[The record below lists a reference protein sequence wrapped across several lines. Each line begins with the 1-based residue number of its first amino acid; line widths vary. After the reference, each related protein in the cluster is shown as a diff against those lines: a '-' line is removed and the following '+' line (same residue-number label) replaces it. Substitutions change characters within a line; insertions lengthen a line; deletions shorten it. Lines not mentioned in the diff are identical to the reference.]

1 MPTRAASAF
10 TYALLISSFVWA
22 SVTKPPSFWH
32 YTNIRRI
39 HNPEKTFSASD
50 FSSETLTAALY
61 TTDIFSKAILL
72 LTLYH
77 TILYNANFHFYIYF
91 RCFVVFP
98 VGNFHH
104 AYAIISVKEW
114 ITWHIMKPK
123 QSRKLWNDEPVATI
137 ASDLGVSRSTVY
149 TWIKSLKKADSQDK
163 TEISLRYVH
172 GLERKITRL
181 QEIIEILQAVGL
193 YCPFSF
199 KRKTGSIRSA
209 LRQI

>member
-104 AYAIISVKEW
+104 AYRTHYHSEKEF
-114 ITWHIMKPK
+114 
-123 QSRKLWNDEPVATI
+123 
-137 ASDLGVSRSTVY
+137 
-149 TWIKSLKKADSQDK
+149 KKAVDTYILFYNSKRPHKTLQYKTPDQVEIEFAEKLDK
-163 TEISLRYVH
+163 
-172 GLERKITRL
+172 
-181 QEIIEILQAVGL
+181 
-193 YCPFSF
+193 
-199 KRKTGSIRSA
+199 
-209 LRQI
+209 